1 VQKFVQ
7 ASLPDLD
14 KEIIA
19 GDNYSIDGTAAVELF
34 GQQQPAVVTNISF
47 INKIRGEG
55 AAIRTGMQAAAAG
68 SSAAYVYWLRSA
80 GKYLY
85 FGKNSRILEYLS
97 ALFAAQLLL
106 PCLRLLAEW
115 AKCPIRKI
123 TRIILTAEG
132 LNTRGRQTALSFV
145 LSRRC
150 LDFQSEVP
158 VYLFTPSK
166 DALLLWLNGHT
177 VDHFGGSTVWT

>member
-47 INKIRGEG
+47 INKIRGRGPLSEQACRLLLLVLLLLMFTG
-55 AAIRTGMQAAAAG
+55 CVLQVSIYILGKIRVSWNTFLLCLRLCCYYHV
-68 SSAAYVYWLRSA
+68 YVYWLN
-80 GKYLY
+80 GQ
-85 FGKNSRILEYLS
+85 N
-97 ALFAAQLLL
+97 ALFVKL
-106 PCLRLLAEW
+106 PESFRPAV
-115 AKCPIRKI
+115 
-123 TRIILTAEG
+123 G
-132 LNTRGRQTALSFV
+132 LNTRGRKTALSFV